1 MSISVL
7 SFLSVMR
14 YFYNYQN
21 IEFEVEMHFMANH
34 SQPDIPSLAKAFK
47 ALSHP
52 NRLQIYSEIMNRQA
66 HQVETDDK
74 TCLLG
79 GCNLTEFI
87 HSLNV
92 GAPTI
97 SHHIKELVNAGLI
110 TVERNGKYMTCFPN
124 ESMREQLQSFFENL
138 NAS

>member
-1 MSISVL
+1 MTAPVL
-7 SFLSVMR
+7 
-14 YFYNYQN
+14 
-21 IEFEVEMHFMANH
+21 
-34 SQPDIPSLAKAFK
+34 PDTQLLAKAFK

-52 NRLQIYSEIMNRQA
+52 NRLQIYFEVMSRRT
-66 HQVETDDK
+66 HQVEAGEKD
-74 TCLLG
+74 CVLG

-124 ESMREQLQSFFENL
+124 ENMREQLKVFFEQL
-138 NAS
+138 NG

>member
-1 MSISVL
+1 MTPPAV
-7 SFLSVMR
+7 
-14 YFYNYQN
+14 
-21 IEFEVEMHFMANH
+21 
-34 SQPDIPSLAKAFK
+34 PDTQQLAKAFK

-52 NRLQIYSEIMNRQA
+52 NRLQIYFEIMSRRT
-66 HQVETDDK
+66 HQVEAGEKD
-74 TCLLG
+74 CVLA

-110 TVERNGKYMTCFPN
+110 TVERHGKYMTCFPN
-124 ESMREQLQSFFENL
+124 ESMREQLKMFFEQL

>member
-1 MSISVL
+1 MTSST
-7 SFLSVMR
+7 
-14 YFYNYQN
+14 
-21 IEFEVEMHFMANH
+21 
-34 SQPDIPSLAKAFK
+34 QPDTQQLAKAFK

-52 NRLQIYSEIMNRQA
+52 NRLQIYFEIMSRQA
-66 HQVETDDK
+66 HQVEANEK
-74 TCLLG
+74 ECLLG

-124 ESMREQLQSFFENL
+124 ESMREQLKAFFESL

>member
-1 MSISVL
+1 MTST
-7 SFLSVMR
+7 
-14 YFYNYQN
+14 
-21 IEFEVEMHFMANH
+21 AP
-34 SQPDIPSLAKAFK
+34 PDTQQLAKAFK

-52 NRLQIYSEIMNRQA
+52 NRLQIYFEIMSRQA
-66 HQVETDDK
+66 HQVEANEK
-74 TCLLG
+74 EILLG

-124 ESMREQLQSFFENL
+124 ETMREQLKAFFESL
-138 NAS
+138 NIS